1 MLFIKTEVQSS
12 KKKFYNKDIII
23 NKKYVFFKIDKN
35 IIIILV
41 LDIGSQGDIY
51 KK

>member
-35 IIIILV
+35 IPSNQIVGNVIEF
-41 LDIGSQGDIY
+41 
-51 KK
+51 

>member
-1 MLFIKTEVQSS
+1 MILR
-12 KKKFYNKDIII
+12 IITLLKWEI
-23 NKKYVFFKIDKN
+23 FLDLEWVSIGQFKIDKN

-41 LDIGSQGDIY
+41 LDIGSHGDIY